1 MPASTDSP
9 ADGPN
14 SLHPDFDSASFL
26 RHCSRKPGVYRMLAG
41 DGSVLYVGKARD
53 LRARLGSYFQKRI
66 DAVKTRAL
74 MARVAGVQT
83 TVTSDETEALL
94 LEQALIKELR
104 PPYNILLRDDKS
116 YPYIRLSVEQ
126 TFPRIAF
133 HRGKRR
139 AKSRYFGPYPSSGS
153 VREALNVVE
162 KVFRLRNCTD
172 SFFSNR
178 TRPCLQYQIKRCT
191 APCVGL
197 VSEEDYRRQV
207 ALAIDFLDGRDGA
220 VTDALERRMA
230 AAAEAL
236 DFERAAELRDQ
247 IAAIRLVQQKQ
258 YVDTDR
264 GDVDVLA
271 VLARHGIAVVEILVV
286 RQGRVLGHHSYF
298 PKVRPEDTEEDVLD
312 AFLSQYYLGDR
323 GDLALPAEV
332 ILDRPVGGLETLAAA
347 LREARGRKVRFASTV
362 RGERLAWLRMAKEN
376 AEQSLIGK
384 LTSRDNINQRYAA
397 LARLLDVKSPPAR
410 IECFDISHT
419 GGEQAVASCVVFGP
433 EGAIKGDYRRFNV
446 SPPQG
451 GDDYAALAEAVTRR
465 YQRMAREGKALPELL
480 LIDGGKGQVGA
491 VIAAL
496 ALIDLATLP
505 VLGISKG
512 PSRKAGLEVLHHGD
526 GRTFAPTADDPALH
540 LLQQIR
546 DEAHRFALTG
556 HRARRGKARSAS
568 LLEEIPGIGPRR
580 RQQLLN
586 HFGGLQQLRN
596 ASVESLASAPGISR
610 SLAESIYAW
619 LHD

>member
-1 MPASTDSP
+1 M
-9 ADGPN
+9 
-14 SLHPDFDSASFL
+14 
-26 RHCSRKPGVYRMLAG
+26 YRMLDA
-41 DGSVLYVGKARD
+41 DGKVLYVGKARD
-53 LRARLGSYFQKRI
+53 LKARLNSYFQKRV

-74 MARVAGVQT
+74 VARVAGVQT

-104 PPYNILLRDDKS
+104 PPYNVLLRDDKS
-116 YPYIRLSVEQ
+116 YPYIRISVEQ
-126 TFPRIAF
+126 TFPRVGF
-133 HRGKRR
+133 HRGKR
-139 AKSRYFGPYPSSGS
+139 KEGTRYFGPYPSAGS

-162 KVFRLRNCTD
+162 KVFRLRNCRD
-172 SFFSNR
+172 SFFRNR

-207 ALAIDFLDGRDGA
+207 ALAIDFLDGRDA
-220 VTDALERRMA
+220 QVTSALEQRMA

-264 GDVDVLA
+264 GDVDVIA
-271 VLARHGIAVVEILVV
+271 VLARHGLAVVEILVV
-286 RQGRVLGHHSYF
+286 RQGRVLGHHSHF
-298 PKVRPEDTEEDVLD
+298 PRVRADDDEAEILE
-312 AFLSQYYLGDR
+312 AFLSQYYLGDS

-332 ILDRPVGGLETLAAA
+332 IVDRPVESLGALADA
-347 LREARGRKVRFASTV
+347 LRAAKGRKVRFASAV
-362 RGERLAWLRMAKEN
+362 RGERLAWLRMAREN
-376 AEQSLIGK
+376 AEQTIITQ
-384 LTSRDNINQRYAA
+384 LTSRDNMAQRYAA
-397 LARLLDVKSPPAR
+397 LAELLAMPTPPAR

-446 SPPQG
+446 APAQG

-465 YQRMAREGKALPELL
+465 YQRVTREGKALPELL
-480 LIDGGKGQVGA
+480 LIDGGKGQVKS
-491 VIAAL
+491 VMTAL
-496 ALIDLATLP
+496 ESIGLGHMY

-512 PSRKAGLEVLHHGD
+512 PSRRAGLEVLHRSD
-526 GRTFAPTADDPALH
+526 GRELTPPADSPALH
-540 LLQQIR
+540 LLQQVR
-546 DEAHRFALTG
+546 DEAHRFAITG
-556 HRARRGKARSAS
+556 HRARRGKARNAS
-568 LLEEIPGIGPRR
+568 VLEEIPGIGPRR
-580 RQQLLN
+580 RQQLLH

-596 ASVESLASAPGISR
+596 ASVESLAGAPGISR
-610 SLAESIYAW
+610 GMAESIYAW
-619 LHD
+619 LHE